1 VATGSALPKYIQISE
16 MLIRDIAAGR
26 LGDGMRLPPERD
38 MAKSLDISVGT
49 LRKALADLEGK
60 GALRR
65 LQGSGNYVQATKET
79 SSIYSFFRVELI
91 AGGGLPTAR
100 VLSLDHAS
108 KPDDWINSDLVSG
121 TQRIRRMRY
130 LNGRPA
136 VLEEVHLDRDVCP
149 TLNLDD
155 LSEALYVMYRRKLN
169 LWITTAED
177 RVTQRPVPDWVPDE
191 FGLKAGANTIC
202 VLRTS
207 FDQNNRAVEYSFSW
221 IDTNIAQYVA
231 RIK

>member
-1 VATGSALPKYIQISE
+1 MATGSALPKYIQISE

-49 LRKALADLEGK
+49 LRKALADLESK

-91 AGGGLPTAR
+91 TGGGLPTAR

-169 LWITTAED
+169 LWITIAED
-177 RVTQRPVPDWVPDE
+177 RVTQRPVPEWVPDE

>member
-1 VATGSALPKYIQISE
+1 MATGSALPKYIQISE

-49 LRKALADLEGK
+49 LRKALADLESK

-91 AGGGLPTAR
+91 TGGGLPTAR

-108 KPDDWINSDLVSG
+108 KPDDWINPDLVSG